1 MKRSYYSNNIATFQ
15 NDDNSKILGALA
27 QNHSHA
33 LEDLQK
39 NAWIR
44 QIEILK
50 IALQNVE
57 DGQIYFEFSIP
68 RMGKRVDNVLII
80 KDLIFVLEFKVG
92 ESTYPKYAIEQ
103 AVDYSLDLKNFYE
116 GSHHQKILPVLI
128 ATKAPSVMNVFTQT
142 DSMFESI
149 LTNEQDLGA
158 VIQQALQ
165 FAGETHLNPD
175 RSSARII
182 SWSQCSRNFEA

>member
-92 ESTYPKYAIEQ
+92 
-103 AVDYSLDLKNFYE
+103 
-116 GSHHQKILPVLI
+116 
-128 ATKAPSVMNVFTQT
+128 
-142 DSMFESI
+142 
-149 LTNEQDLGA
+149 
-158 VIQQALQ
+158 
-165 FAGETHLNPD
+165 
-175 RSSARII
+175 
-182 SWSQCSRNFEA
+182 